1 MRGEILLM
9 NNQRTPSES
18 ARRTITQFRF
28 VLEPNIAKSALDH
41 LEISLINLQCACAI
55 SSELIV
61 IPETRRLPGLHQLHS
76 KAFVPMSYHI
86 VTALG
91 ALRVILTSEPKSTL
105 SFLAVSCIIN
115 TLDAAK
121 NIAPNIREMREHVSP
136 KYCKS
141 VEVANQFAHA
151 CVKEV
156 QEALEVVKNYSIG
169 APNWPSILKDIRLF
183 QQEVRRIRREEVK
196 EGY

>member
-1 MRGEILLM
+1 M

-18 ARRTITQFRF
+18 ARRPITQFG
-28 VLEPNIAKSALDH
+28 VILEPNIARFALGY
-41 LEISLINLQCACAI
+41 LEISLVNLQYACAI

-86 VTALG
+86 VTAIG
-91 ALRVILTSEPKSTL
+91 ALRVILTTEPRSTL

-115 TLDAAK
+115 TLDAAEY
-121 NIAPNIREMREHVSP
+121 IAPNIREMREHVPPNYS
-136 KYCKS
+136 KS
-141 VEVANQFAHA
+141 VEVADQFARA

-156 QEALEVVKNYSIG
+156 EEALEVVKNYSIG
-169 APNWPSILKDIRLF
+169 EPNWPGLLKDIRKF
-183 QQEVRRIRREEVK
+183 QAEVKRIREEEVK

>member
-1 MRGEILLM
+1 M

-18 ARRTITQFRF
+18 TRRPITQFRV
-28 VLEPNIAKSALDH
+28 VLEPNIAKSALDY
-41 LEISLINLQCACAI
+41 LEISLVNLQCACGI

-61 IPETRRLPGLHQLHS
+61 IPETRRLPGLHPLHS

-91 ALRVILTSEPKSTL
+91 ALRVILATQPRSTL

-115 TLDAAK
+115 TLDATEH
-121 NIAPNIREMREHVSP
+121 IAPNIKEMREHVSP
-136 KYCKS
+136 NYSKS
-141 VEVANQFAHA
+141 VETTDQFARA

-156 QEALEVVKNYSIG
+156 REALEVVKNYSIG
-169 APNWPSILKDIRLF
+169 APNWPSLLQDIRQF
-183 QQEVRRIRREEVK
+183 QEEVRRIRREEVE